1 MRNET
6 DGVLLEGENNS
17 TAAESQAPVH
27 FRIYR
32 SPSFPGFPPGGGLP
46 FMPGA
51 GGGGA
56 DAEEDG
62 DVPSLERKLK
72 AAGLPAEAEEVA
84 QLARA
89 PHAHRTR
96 TRTRTA
102 RARARAPHAQR
113 TRNARAPHAHRTPHW
128 PQVAQRDLKR
138 LRRMSPMHSE
148 YSTLVEY
155 LETIADLPWN
165 RSSDASISLAAAEAQ
180 LAEDHFGMAK
190 VKEP

>member
-1 MRNET
+1 M
-6 DGVLLEGENNS
+6 
-17 TAAESQAPVH
+17 
-27 FRIYR
+27 
-32 SPSFPGFPPGGGLP
+32 
-46 FMPGA
+46 
-51 GGGGA
+51 
-56 DAEEDG
+56 
-62 DVPSLERKLK
+62 
-72 AAGLPAEAEEVA
+72 
-84 QLARA
+84 
-89 PHAHRTR
+89 
-96 TRTRTA
+96 RTA
-102 RARARAPHAQR
+102 RALHAHCMRTTMPTARAL
-113 TRNARAPHAHRTPHW
+113 HAHC

>member
-1 MRNET
+1 M
-6 DGVLLEGENNS
+6 LLEAEENS

-51 GGGGA
+51 GGGSA

-84 QLARA
+84 QHARAPPHVHRHAHTATRAATHAACA

-96 TRTRTA
+96 TA
-102 RARARAPHAQR
+102 RAPHVHRVRTARAPHA
-113 TRNARAPHAHRTPHW
+113 A
-128 PQVAQRDLKR
+128 
-138 LRRMSPMHSE
+138 
-148 YSTLVEY
+148 
-155 LETIADLPWN
+155 
-165 RSSDASISLAAAEAQ
+165 LATGGAA
-180 LAEDHFGMAK
+180 
-190 VKEP
+190 

>member
-89 PHAHRTR
+89 PHAHRTH
-96 TRTRTA
+96 T
-102 RARARAPHAQR
+102 
-113 TRNARAPHAHRTPHW
+113 ARAPHAHRTPHW

>member
-6 DGVLLEGENNS
+6 DGVLLEGGNNS

-96 TRTRTA
+96 TA
-102 RARARAPHAQR
+102 RARAC
-113 TRNARAPHAHRTPHW
+113 APHAHRTRT
-128 PQVAQRDLKR
+128 A
-138 LRRMSPMHSE
+138 RRTGHR
-148 YSTLVEY
+148 
-155 LETIADLPWN
+155 W
-165 RSSDASISLAAAEAQ
+165 RS
-180 LAEDHFGMAK
+180 
-190 VKEP
+190 VT